1 MVRLAHA
8 DSLYERIAAEILRRV
23 ASGELRPGD
32 RLPPIRQAAGE
43 WGVNLNTVARAYA
56 ALAERGILETRA
68 GGGTVVARSRS
79 GADLDG
85 LDPVSQARAERLQ
98 ARLGSAVLEALAA
111 GYGDAEIEAAV
122 SAQLARWRAV
132 RVSDPQAGHA
142 DAEAA
147 LEQAEDVLRLVGS
160 HDLALEVLAGRLR
173 GQPRSVT
180 LEVVPTDSLDGLF
193 ALARGA
199 ADLAGAHLLDPETGE
214 YNVPFVRRLLPGE
227 AVLLVTLAHRQQG
240 LIVAAGNPKQIRGI
254 DDLRRADVTIVN
266 RHRGSGTRLLL
277 DDALTRAGI
286 DAVTVPGYERE
297 EATHLAVAGAIAAG
311 TADAGLGILAAAR
324 TYGLD
329 FVPVARERY
338 ELALRPATAARPAV
352 VSLLETLRSPDF
364 RAVVTALGGYD
375 IAESGAVRSVD

>member
-23 ASGELRPGD
+23 AAGELQPGD
-32 RLPPIRQAAGE
+32 RLPPIRQAAGD

-68 GGGTVVARSRS
+68 GGGTVVARTPATGS
-79 GADLDG
+79 ADG

-98 ARLGSAVLEALAA
+98 ARVSSTVIEALAA
-111 GYGDAEIEAAV
+111 GYGEAEIEAAV
-122 SAQLARWRAV
+122 SAQLARWRAT
-132 RVSDPQAGHA
+132 RASGAERSPGLGPPEP
-142 DAEAA
+142 AEA
-147 LEQAEDVLRLVGS
+147 LDQLRLIGS
-160 HDLALEVLAGRLR
+160 HDLALDVLAGRLR
-173 GQPRSVT
+173 ARPRSVR

-199 ADLAGAHLLDPETGE
+199 ADLAGCHLLDPETGV
-214 YNVPFVRRLLPGE
+214 YNIPFVRRLLPGE

-240 LIVAAGNPKQIRGI
+240 LIVARDNPKRLTGVPDLAR
-254 DDLRRADVTIVN
+254 DDITIVN

-277 DDALTRAGI
+277 DESLQQAKI
-286 DAVTVPGYERE
+286 DPLRVRGYDHE
-297 EATHLAVAGAIAAG
+297 EATHLAVAAAVAAG

-324 TYGLD
+324 AYGLD
-329 FVPVARERY
+329 FVPVAREHY
-338 ELALRPATAARPAV
+338 ELALRPETAARPAV
-352 VSLLETLRSPDF
+352 QGLLETLRSADF

-375 IAESGAVRSVD
+375 TAESGAIRSAG